1 METTLK
7 LRNHLAL
14 IALLVASSLPAAAQ
28 NTATQTLTLTINPG
42 ALSITGGGTTST
54 FSPLAAP
61 TLTTGQNALTLTN
74 PPTFVIND
82 ARGTNAGWSVAL
94 TTATNSSPSGTTVAN
109 QHLFYNV
116 GNGGP
121 TLTNL
126 NTFTGSFE
134 GTQGGG
140 GLGDGT
146 GVTAGTQDTNANPV
160 KTISAASTAAGNAG
174 SRNYRIGN
182 AWALQDVSGGG
193 SIPLAG
199 AYNWTMTATLSATP

>member
-1 METTLK
+1 MK
-7 LRNHLAL
+7 LRNQLAFL
-14 IALLVASSLPAAAQ
+14 AFIAAASLPAGAQ
-28 NTATQTLTLTINPG
+28 TTATQTLTLTINPG
-42 ALSITGGGTTST
+42 ALSITGGGGTST

-94 TTATNSSPSGTTVAN
+94 STVTNSAPVGTTVAN
-109 QHLFYNV
+109 QHLFYSV
-116 GNGGP
+116 GGGAP
-121 TLTNL
+121 TLTNV

-140 GLGDGT
+140 GLGDAT
-146 GVTAGTQDTNANPV
+146 GVTASAQDANANPV
-160 KTISAASTAAGNAG
+160 KTISAASASPGNAG
-174 SRNYRIGN
+174 TRNYRIGN
-182 AWALQDVSGGG
+182 AWAIQDVSGGG